1 MHQQK
6 KLNMAEK
13 TNPIKRLWDLIYIE
27 KKEITSIYFYAILS
41 GLVQLSVPIGVQAII
56 GFVLGASM
64 VTSIYVL
71 IFVVVLGVLMVGVMQ
86 MNQMKIIEKIQQNIF
101 TRYAFEFAETIPRF
115 DLKKVDNYY
124 LPEKVNRFFDTLNV
138 QKGLSK
144 LLLDIPTA
152 TIQVIFGLI
161 LLSLY
166 HPIFIV
172 FGFLLLFILWFILS
186 TTSKKGWSTS
196 LEESAYKYEVVA
208 WLEEI
213 ARVIKSFKF
222 SQGTHLNLQKTDK
235 NVLGYLKA
243 RTAHFN
249 VLLVQ
254 YRTLVFFKVAITT
267 TMLTV
272 GTYLLLSQQL
282 NIGAFIAAEI
292 VILSV
297 IAAVEKLIGSLDS
310 VYDVITGLEKLASV
324 TEIALEKEGTL
335 ALNTS
340 NNGVSIKISDF
351 NFQYL
356 DGKKAL
362 TNINLMIP
370 PNSKVC
376 ISGHEGSGKSSLL
389 RVISGNFSDF
399 SGSILIN
406 NIPIGNYQLE
416 TLRSKMGVYLNQQ
429 DIFRGTVWEN
439 ISMNRQGILPENV
452 TKIAENLGIQSYL
465 DTLQQGFETEIDSA
479 GKKLPSTIVKKIL
492 LLRAFAN
499 QPNLLLLE
507 EPWQG
512 LEEAEKEK
520 MVNHLLNMIPNTTI
534 IVVSNDET
542 FAQKCDYHFHLENG
556 KIV

>member
-1 MHQQK
+1 MT
-6 KLNMAEK
+6 EK
-13 TNPIKRLWDLIYIE
+13 TTPTKRLWDLIYIE

-64 VTSIYVL
+64 VTSIYIL
-71 IFVVVLGVLMVGVMQ
+71 IFVVVFGVLMVGIMQ

-101 TRYAFEFAETIPRF
+101 TRNAFEFAETIPRF

-124 LPEKVNRFFDTLNV
+124 LPEKVNRFFDTMNV

-152 TIQVIFGLI
+152 TIQIIFGLI

-172 FGFLLLFILWFILS
+172 FGFILVFILLFILRI
-186 TTSKKGWSTS
+186 TSKKGWLSS
-196 LEESAYKYEVVA
+196 VEESNYKYEVVA

-243 RTAHFN
+243 RTTHFN
-249 VLLVQ
+249 VLLLQ
-254 YRTLVFFKVAITT
+254 YTALVFFKVGITA
-267 TMLTV
+267 TMLIV
-272 GTYLLLSQQL
+272 GTYLLLNQQL
-282 NIGAFIAAEI
+282 NIGEFIAAEI
-292 VILSV
+292 VILTV
-297 IAAVEKLIGSLDS
+297 ISAVEKLIGSLDN
-310 VYDVITGLEKLASV
+310 VYDIITGLEKLASV
-324 TEIALEKEGTL
+324 TGTPLEKEGSL
-335 ALNTS
+335 VLNTLNS
-340 NNGVSIKISDF
+340 GVSIKISDF

-356 DGKKAL
+356 DGKMAL
-362 TNINLMIP
+362 NNINLSIP
-370 PNSKVC
+370 SNSKVC
-376 ISGHEGSGKSSLL
+376 ISGHEGSGKSTLL

-399 SGSILIN
+399 SGAILIN

-416 TLRSKMGVYLNQQ
+416 TLRNKTGVYLNQQ

-439 ISMNRQGILPENV
+439 ISMNKQGILPENV
-452 TKIAENLGIQSYL
+452 TRIAENLGIQSYL

-492 LLRAFAN
+492 LLRAFVN
-499 QPNLLLLE
+499 EPNLLLLE

-512 LEEAEKEK
+512 LGLNEKEK
-520 MVNHLLNMIPNTTI
+520 MVDYLLHKLQNTTI
-534 IVVSNDET
+534 IVVSNDKA
-542 FAQKCDYHFHLENG
+542 FAQKCDYHYHLENG

>member
-1 MHQQK
+1 
-6 KLNMAEK
+6 MAEK
-13 TNPIKRLWDLIYIE
+13 ISPTKRLWDLIYIE

-64 VTSIYVL
+64 VTSIYIL
-71 IFVVVLGVLMVGVMQ
+71 IFVVVLGVLMVGIMQ
-86 MNQMKIIEKIQQNIF
+86 INQMKIIEKIQQNIF
-101 TRYAFEFAETIPRF
+101 TRNAFAFAETIPRF

-124 LPEKVNRFFDTLNV
+124 LPEKVNRFFDTVNV

-152 TIQVIFGLI
+152 TIQIIFGLI

-172 FGFLLLFILWFILS
+172 FGLILVFILWFILYI
-186 TTSKKGWSTS
+186 TSKKGWLSS
-196 LEESAYKYEVVA
+196 LEESNYKYEVVG

-222 SQGTHLNLQKTDK
+222 SQGGHLNLQKTDK

-243 RTAHFN
+243 RTTHFN
-249 VLLVQ
+249 VLVLQ
-254 YRTLVFFKVAITT
+254 YTALVFFKVGITA
-267 TMLTV
+267 TMLIV
-272 GTYLLLSQQL
+272 GTYLLLNQQL
-282 NIGAFIAAEI
+282 NIGEFIASEI
-292 VILSV
+292 VILTV
-297 IAAVEKLIGSLDS
+297 ISAVEKLIASLDNI
-310 VYDVITGLEKLASV
+310 YDIITGLEKLASV
-324 TEIALEKEGTL
+324 AEIPLEKEGNL
-335 ALNTS
+335 VLNPL
-340 NNGVSIKISDF
+340 NNGLNIKISDF
-351 NFQYL
+351 SFQYL

-362 TNINLMIP
+362 NNINLTIP
-370 PNSKVC
+370 ANSKVC

-416 TLRSKMGVYLNQQ
+416 SLRNETGLYLNQQ
-429 DIFRGTVWEN
+429 DIFKGTVWEN
-439 ISMNRQGILPENV
+439 ISLNKEGVLPENI
-452 TKIAENLGIQSYL
+452 TRIAEDLGIQSYL

-479 GKKLPSTIVKKIL
+479 GKKLPSSTVKKIL

-499 QPNLLLLE
+499 KPSLLLLE

-512 LEEAEKEK
+512 LEISEKETIIDC
-520 MVNHLLNMIPNTTI
+520 LLHKLQNTTI
-534 IVVSNDET
+534 IVVSNDEA
-542 FAQKCDYHFHLENG
+542 FAKKCDYHYHLENG
-556 KIV
+556 KLV

>member
-1 MHQQK
+1 
-6 KLNMAEK
+6 MAEK
-13 TNPIKRLWDLIYIE
+13 TTPTKRLWDLIYIE

-64 VTSIYVL
+64 VTSIYIL
-71 IFVVVLGVLMVGVMQ
+71 IFVVVLGVLMVGIMQ
-86 MNQMKIIEKIQQNIF
+86 INQMKIIEKIQQNIF
-101 TRYAFEFAETIPRF
+101 TRNAFEFAETIPRF

-124 LPEKVNRFFDTLNV
+124 LPEKVNRFFDTMNV

-152 TIQVIFGLI
+152 TIQIIFGLI

-172 FGFLLLFILWFILS
+172 FGFILVFILLFILRI
-186 TTSKKGWSTS
+186 TSKKGWTSS
-196 LEESAYKYEVVA
+196 LEESTYKYEVVA

-222 SQGTHLNLQKTDK
+222 SQGAHLNLQKTDK

-243 RTAHFN
+243 RTTHFN
-249 VLLVQ
+249 VLLLQ
-254 YRTLVFFKVAITT
+254 YTALVFFKVGITA
-267 TMLTV
+267 TMLIV
-272 GTYLLLSQQL
+272 GTYLLLNQQL
-282 NIGAFIAAEI
+282 NIGEFIAAEI
-292 VILSV
+292 VILTV
-297 IAAVEKLIGSLDS
+297 ISAVEKLIGSLDN
-310 VYDVITGLEKLASV
+310 VYDIITGLEKLASV
-324 TEIALEKEGTL
+324 TSTPLEKEGSL
-335 ALNTS
+335 VLNTQ
-340 NNGVSIKISDF
+340 NNGVNIKISDF
-351 NFQYL
+351 SFQYL

-362 TNINLMIP
+362 SDINISIP
-370 PNSKVC
+370 ANSKVC
-376 ISGHEGSGKSSLL
+376 ISGHEGSGKSTLL

-416 TLRSKMGVYLNQQ
+416 TLRNKTGVYLNQQ

-439 ISMNRQGILPENV
+439 ISMNKQGILPENV
-452 TKIAENLGIQSYL
+452 TRIAENLGIQSYL

-499 QPNLLLLE
+499 EPNLLLLE

-512 LEEAEKEK
+512 LEATEKEK
-520 MVNHLLNMIPNTTI
+520 IVDYLLHKLQNTTI
-534 IVVSNDET
+534 IVVSNDEA
-542 FAQKCDYHFHLENG
+542 FAQKCDYHYQLENG

>member
-1 MHQQK
+1 
-6 KLNMAEK
+6 MAEK

-64 VTSIYVL
+64 VTLIYVL
-71 IFVVVLGVLMVGVMQ
+71 IFVVVLGVLMVGIMQ

-124 LPEKVNRFFDTLNV
+124 LPEKVNRFFDTINV

-152 TIQVIFGLI
+152 TIQIIFGLI

-172 FGFLLLFILWFILS
+172 FGFILLFILWFILS
-186 TTSKKGWSTS
+186 ITSKKGWSTS

-222 SQGTHLNLQKTDK
+222 SQGTHFNLQKTDK
-235 NVLGYLKA
+235 NVIGYLKA

-249 VLLVQ
+249 VLLLQ
-254 YRTLVFFKVAITT
+254 YQALVFFKVGITT
-267 TMLTV
+267 TMLVV

-282 NIGAFIAAEI
+282 NIGEFIAAEI

-297 IAAVEKLIGSLDS
+297 IGAVEKLIGSLDS

-324 TEIALEKEGTL
+324 TEISLEKEGSL

-340 NNGVSIKISDF
+340 NNGISVKISDF
-351 NFQYL
+351 NFQYT

-362 TNINLMIP
+362 SNINLMIP
-370 PNSKVC
+370 ANSKVC
-376 ISGHEGSGKSSLL
+376 ISGHESSGKSTLL

-399 SGSILIN
+399 SGAILIN

-416 TLRSKMGVYLNQQ
+416 TLRRKMGVYLNQQ
-429 DIFRGTVWEN
+429 DIFKGTVWEN
-439 ISMNRQGILPENV
+439 ISLSRQEIFPENV
-452 TKIAENLGIQSYL
+452 SKIAENLGIQSYL
-465 DTLQQGFETEIDSA
+465 DTLQRGFETEIDSA

-492 LLRAFAN
+492 LLRAFSN
-499 QPNLLLLE
+499 EPNLLLLE

-512 LEEAEKEK
+512 LEEVEKEK
-520 MVNHLLNMIPNTTI
+520 MINHLINKIPNATI
-534 IVVSNDET
+534 IVASNDEA
-542 FAQKCDYHFHLENG
+542 FAKKCDYHFHLENG

>member
-1 MHQQK
+1 
-6 KLNMAEK
+6 MAEK
-13 TNPIKRLWDLIYIE
+13 TNPLKRLWNLIYIE

-64 VTSIYVL
+64 VTSIYFL
-71 IFVVVLGVLMVGVMQ
+71 IIVVVIGVLMVGIMQ
-86 MNQMKIIEKIQQNIF
+86 INQMKIIEKIQQNIF

-115 DLKKVDNYY
+115 DLKKVDNFY

-144 LLLDIPTA
+144 ILLDIPTA
-152 TIQVIFGLI
+152 TIQIIFGLI
-161 LLSLY
+161 LLSVY
-166 HPIFIV
+166 HPIFII
-172 FGFLLLFILWFILS
+172 FGLLLLFILWFILRI
-186 TTSKKGWSTS
+186 TSIKGLSTS

-222 SQGTHLNLQKTDK
+222 SQGSHMNLQKTDK

-249 VLLVQ
+249 VLLLQ

-297 IAAVEKLIGSLDS
+297 IAAVEKLIGSIDS

-324 TEIALEKEGTL
+324 TEIPLENEGSL

-340 NNGVSIKISDF
+340 NNGISIKISDL

-362 TNINLMIP
+362 NNINLTIP
-370 PNSKVC
+370 ADSKVC

-399 SGSILIN
+399 SGTILLN
-406 NIPIGNYQLE
+406 NIPIGNYKLE
-416 TLRSKMGVYLNQQ
+416 TLRNKMGVYLNQQ
-429 DIFRGTVWEN
+429 DIFKGTVWEN
-439 ISMNRQGILPENV
+439 ISLNRQGITPEKV
-452 TKIAENLGIQSYL
+452 TKIAEKLGIQSYL
-465 DTLQQGFETEIDSA
+465 DTLQKGFETEIDST
-479 GKKLPSTIVKKIL
+479 GKKLPSTIVKKML
-492 LLRAFAN
+492 LLRALAN
-499 QPNLLLLE
+499 EPNLLLLE

-512 LEEAEKEK
+512 LEETEKEI
-520 MVNHLLNMIPNTTI
+520 MTNYLLNKISNTTI
-534 IVVSNDET
+534 IVISNDEA
-542 FAQKCDYHFHLENG
+542 FAKKCTYHFRLENG
-556 KIV
+556 KLV

>member
-1 MHQQK
+1 
-6 KLNMAEK
+6 MAEK

>member
-1 MHQQK
+1 
-6 KLNMAEK
+6 MAEK
-13 TNPIKRLWDLIYIE
+13 TSPIKRLWELIYIE

-41 GLVQLSVPIGVQAII
+41 GLLQLSVPIGVQAII

-71 IFVVVLGVLMVGVMQ
+71 IFVVVLGVLMVGIMQ

-101 TRYAFEFAETIPRF
+101 TRFAFEFSETIPRF

-144 LLLDIPTA
+144 ILLDIPTA
-152 TIQVIFGLI
+152 TIQIIFGLI

-172 FGFLLLFILWFILS
+172 FGCLLLFILWFIMS
-186 TTSKKGWSTS
+186 FTSKKGWSTS

-222 SQGTHLNLQKTDK
+222 SQGTHLNLQKTDI

-243 RTAHFN
+243 RTAHFS
-249 VLLVQ
+249 VLLIQ

-272 GTYLLLSQQL
+272 GTYLLLNQQL

-324 TEIALEKEGTL
+324 TEISLEKEGKM
-335 ALNTS
+335 ALNTL
-340 NNGVSIKISDF
+340 NNGISIKISDF
-351 NFQYL
+351 SFQYL
-356 DGKKAL
+356 DGKKVL
-362 TNINLMIP
+362 NNINLMIP
-370 PNSKVC
+370 SNSTVC

-399 SGSILIN
+399 TGAILIN
-406 NIPIGNYQLE
+406 NIPVGNYQLE
-416 TLRSKMGVYLNQQ
+416 TLRSKMGFYLNQQ

-439 ISMNRQGILPENV
+439 ISMNRHGILPENV
-452 TKIAENLGIQSYL
+452 TKIAKNLGIQSYL
-465 DTLQQGFETEIDSA
+465 DTLQQGFETEIDST

-499 QPNLLLLE
+499 EPNLLLLE

-512 LEEAEKEK
+512 LEKTEKEK
-520 MVNHLLNMIPNTTI
+520 MVNYLINKIPNTTI
-534 IVVSNDET
+534 MVVSNDED
-542 FAQKCDYHFHLENG
+542 FAKKCDYHFKLENG

>member
-1 MHQQK
+1 
-6 KLNMAEK
+6 
-13 TNPIKRLWDLIYIE
+13 
-27 KKEITSIYFYAILS
+27 LS

-64 VTSIYVL
+64 VTSIYIL
-71 IFVVVLGVLMVGVMQ
+71 IFVVVLGVLMVGIMQ
-86 MNQMKIIEKIQQNIF
+86 INQMKIIEKIQQNIF
-101 TRYAFEFAETIPRF
+101 TRNAFAFAETIPRF

-124 LPEKVNRFFDTLNV
+124 LPEKVNRFFDTVNV

-152 TIQVIFGLI
+152 TIQIIFGLI

-172 FGFLLLFILWFILS
+172 FGLILVFILWFILYI
-186 TTSKKGWSTS
+186 TSKKGWLSS
-196 LEESAYKYEVVA
+196 LEESNYKYEVVG

-222 SQGTHLNLQKTDK
+222 SQGGHLNLHKTDK
-235 NVLGYLKA
+235 NVMGYLKA
-243 RTAHFN
+243 RTTHFN
-249 VLLVQ
+249 VLVLQ
-254 YRTLVFFKVAITT
+254 YTALVFFKVGITA
-267 TMLTV
+267 TMLIV
-272 GTYLLLSQQL
+272 GTYLLLNQQL
-282 NIGAFIAAEI
+282 NIGEFIASEI
-292 VILSV
+292 VILTV
-297 IAAVEKLIGSLDS
+297 ISAVEKLIASLDNI
-310 VYDVITGLEKLASV
+310 YDIITGLEKLASV
-324 TEIALEKEGTL
+324 TEIPLEKEGKL
-335 ALNTS
+335 VLNPL
-340 NNGVSIKISDF
+340 NNGLSIKISDF
-351 NFQYL
+351 SFQYL

-362 TNINLMIP
+362 NNINLTIP
-370 PNSKVC
+370 ANSKVC

-416 TLRSKMGVYLNQQ
+416 SLRNETGLYLNQQ

-439 ISMNRQGILPENV
+439 ISLNKEGVMPENI
-452 TKIAENLGIQSYL
+452 TRIAENLGIQSYL

-479 GKKLPSTIVKKIL
+479 GKKLPSTTVKKIL

-499 QPNLLLLE
+499 EPSLLLLE

-512 LEEAEKEK
+512 LELSEKETIIDC
-520 MVNHLLNMIPNTTI
+520 LLHKIQNTTI
-534 IVVSNDET
+534 IVVSNDEA
-542 FAQKCDYHFHLENG
+542 FAKKCDYHYHLENG
-556 KIV
+556 KLV

>member
-1 MHQQK
+1 
-6 KLNMAEK
+6 
-13 TNPIKRLWDLIYIE
+13 
-27 KKEITSIYFYAILS
+27 
-41 GLVQLSVPIGVQAII
+41 
-56 GFVLGASM
+56 
-64 VTSIYVL
+64 
-71 IFVVVLGVLMVGVMQ
+71 MQ

-124 LPEKVNRFFDTLNV
+124 LPEKVNRFFDTLNL

-152 TIQVIFGLI
+152 TIQIIFGLI

-186 TTSKKGWSTS
+186 VTSRKGWSTS

-249 VLLVQ
+249 VLIIQ
-254 YRTLVFFKVAITT
+254 YKTLVFFKVAITT

-272 GTYLLLSQQL
+272 GTYLLLSQRL
-282 NIGAFIAAEI
+282 NIGEFIAAEI

-297 IAAVEKLIGSLDS
+297 IGAVEKLIGSLDS

-324 TEIALEKEGTL
+324 TEIPLEKEGTL
-335 ALNTS
+335 SLNTS

-362 TNINLMIP
+362 NDINLTISA
-370 PNSKVC
+370 NSKVC

-399 SGSILIN
+399 SGAILIN

-439 ISMNRQGILPENV
+439 ISMHRHGIFPEKV
-452 TKIAENLGIQSYL
+452 TEIAENLGIQSYL

-479 GKKLPSTIVKKIL
+479 GKKLSSTIVKKIL

-499 QPNLLLLE
+499 EPNLLLLE

-512 LEEAEKEK
+512 LEELEKEK
-520 MVNHLLNMIPNTTI
+520 MVNHLLYKIPNTTI
-534 IVVSNDET
+534 IVVSNDEA
-542 FAQKCDYHFHLENG
+542 FAKKCDYHFHLENG
-556 KIV
+556 KIR

>member
-1 MHQQK
+1 
-6 KLNMAEK
+6 MAEK

-71 IFVVVLGVLMVGVMQ
+71 IFVVVLGVLMVGIMQ

-138 QKGLSK
+138 QKGISK
-144 LLLDIPTA
+144 LLLDIPIA
-152 TIQVIFGLI
+152 SIQIIFGLV

-172 FGFLLLFILWFILS
+172 FGLLLLFILWFILS
-186 TTSKKGWSTS
+186 FTSKKGWSTS

-282 NIGAFIAAEI
+282 NIGEFIAAEI

-324 TEIALEKEGTL
+324 TETPLEKEGTL
-335 ALNTS
+335 PLNTL

-362 TNINLMIP
+362 TNINLTIP
-370 PNSKVC
+370 ANSKVC

-416 TLRSKMGVYLNQQ
+416 TLRNKIGIYLNQQ

-439 ISMNRQGILPENV
+439 ISLNRYKIVPENV

-465 DTLQQGFETEIDSA
+465 DTLQQGFETQIDSA

-499 QPNLLLLE
+499 EPNLLLLE

-512 LEEAEKEK
+512 LEETEKEK
-520 MVNHLLNMIPNTTI
+520 MINHLLNMVPNTTI
-534 IVVSNDET
+534 IVVSNDEA